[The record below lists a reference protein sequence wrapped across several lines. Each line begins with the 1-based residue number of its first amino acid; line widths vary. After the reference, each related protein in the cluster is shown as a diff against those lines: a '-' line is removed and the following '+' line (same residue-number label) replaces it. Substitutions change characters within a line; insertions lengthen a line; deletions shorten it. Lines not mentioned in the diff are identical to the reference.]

1 LGGRR
6 MKMMISATLSME
18 AAEIYSNWEKQQKSR
33 ILSELI
39 VKENTNLNALKAL
52 KEAKSETQMI
62 IHQAMIRLYTTEGKS
77 PLVLKMNDSLIG
89 NVHLHNYDW

>member
-1 LGGRR
+1 

>member
-1 LGGRR
+1 

-18 AAEIYSNWEKQQKSR
+18 AAEIYSNWEKQQKSK

-39 VKENTNLNALKAL
+39 VKENYNLDALKAL
-52 KEAKSETQMI
+52 KEAKSKTQMI

>member
-1 LGGRR
+1 

-52 KEAKSETQMI
+52 KEAKSKTQMI